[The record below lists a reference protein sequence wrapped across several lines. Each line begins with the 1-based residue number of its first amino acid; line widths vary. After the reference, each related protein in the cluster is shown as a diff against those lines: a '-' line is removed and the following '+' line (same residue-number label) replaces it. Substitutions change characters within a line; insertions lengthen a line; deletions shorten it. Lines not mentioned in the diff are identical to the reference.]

1 MDSIDRAHMLIY
13 YCVDRAHMLVI
24 GSVIVLICISVEVMI

>member
-24 GSVIVLICISVEVMI
+24 GSGIVLIGISVEVMI